1 MCALLGSR
9 SLEVKLQDGKKL
21 TKIPGMERVVVLT
34 VGWLRIDQGIKL
46 AMVETPNLPFVYV
59 NDEMSAIIPV
69 TDTRVQSLSAMQLQS
84 HVRLLMS
91 WV

>member
-1 MCALLGSR
+1 
-9 SLEVKLQDGKKL
+9 
-21 TKIPGMERVVVLT
+21 MERVVVLT

-84 HVRLLMS
+84 HVRPSHELGLAS
-91 WV
+91 PNYREIPRHGNAGNEK